1 MKIAVIGAGI
11 VGITTAYELAN
22 DGHEVSVFE
31 QNTMAAEEASFANA
45 GLIAPS
51 QLIPLSSPAWPST
64 SMMQILRRQSRLDIR
79 GMPTIRDLKWRWK
92 WNRSL
97 KNDDFLANFASTQN
111 LITYSQARIHEISAG
126 ASLEYERSD
135 GQLVLI
141 HSEADRKSIQPLLTH
156 LKETGVA
163 AKDLSAEEARKIEP
177 ALSAS
182 APIDS
187 AVYFPNDEV
196 GNCRQFALLLK
207 AEATKLGVKFH
218 FDTEVTAIDATLH
231 IALRTRDGVAA
242 QAFDG
247 IVVCAGQL
255 SHKLLSPIGVKL
267 PLISAYG
274 YTISAAIGE
283 PLNAPRSAVL
293 DLQKRISI
301 SRLGN
306 RIRVSGGAEMGD
318 NAGSKNT
325 KTVESLYR
333 ALQQYFP
340 GAARYPSGT
349 QVWKGTRTLATDGL
363 PLIGASQIPGIWLNV
378 GHGANGWGMS
388 CGSARVLAD
397 VIQRK
402 QPDID
407 LTRLNPARF
416 AT

>member
-11 VGITTAYELAN
+11 VGIATAYELAN

-31 QNTMAAEEASFANA
+31 KNSMAAEEASFANA

-64 SMMQILRRQSRLDIR
+64 SMMQVLRRQSRLDIH
-79 GMPTIRDLKWRWK
+79 GMPSLRDLKWRWK

-97 KNDDFLANFASTQN
+97 KSEDFLANFASTQS

-126 ASLEYERSD
+126 ATLEYERSD
-135 GQLVLI
+135 GQLVLL
-141 HSEADRKSIQPLLTH
+141 HSEADRKSIQPLLAH
-156 LKETGVA
+156 LKETGVV
-163 AKDLSAEEARKIEP
+163 AKDLSAEEARKMEP

-196 GNCRQFALLLK
+196 GNCRQFGLLLK
-207 AEATKLGVKFH
+207 GEATKLGVQFN
-218 FDTEVTAIDATLH
+218 FSTEATAIEAAPN
-231 IALRTRDGVAA
+231 IALRTRDGAVT

-255 SHKLLSPIGVKL
+255 SHRLLSPLGIKL
-267 PLISAYG
+267 PLTAAYG

-325 KTVESLYR
+325 KIVEGLYR

-349 QVWKGTRTLATDGL
+349 QVWKGARTLATDGL
-363 PLIGASQIPGIWLNV
+363 PLIGASQIPGIWLNL

-407 LTRLNPARF
+407 PIRLDPTRF
-416 AT
+416 AA

>member
-11 VGITTAYELAN
+11 VGITTAYELAC

-45 GLIAPS
+45 GLVAPS
-51 QLIPLSSPAWPST
+51 QLIPLSNPAWPST
-64 SMMQILRRQSRLDIR
+64 SMMQLLRRQSRLSMR
-79 GMPTIRDLKWRWK
+79 GMPSVRDLKWRWK
-92 WNRSL
+92 WNRSQ
-97 KNDDFLANFASTQN
+97 KNEEFLTNFTSTQI
-111 LITYSQARIHEISAG
+111 LITYSQARIHEISAA

-141 HSEADRKSIQPLLTH
+141 HSEADRKSIQPLLAH
-156 LKETGVA
+156 LKESGVV

-182 APIDS
+182 ATIDS

-207 AEATKLGVKFH
+207 GEATKLGVQFN
-218 FDTEVTAIDATLH
+218 FDTEVTAIEAAPH
-231 IALRTRDGVAA
+231 IALRTRDGPAA
-242 QAFDG
+242 QSFEG

-267 PLISAYG
+267 PLTSAYG

-293 DLQKRISI
+293 DMQRSISI

-318 NAGSKNT
+318 NAGSKNA
-325 KTVESLYR
+325 KVVESLYR

-340 GAARYPSGT
+340 GATRYPSGT
-349 QVWKGTRTLATDGL
+349 QVWKGARTLATDGL
-363 PLIGASQIPGIWLNV
+363 PLIGASQAPGIWLNV

-388 CGSARVLAD
+388 CGSARILAD
-397 VIQRK
+397 GIRQ
-402 QPDID
+402 QQSDID
-407 LTRLNPARF
+407 PSRFGPARF